1 MKIENKTP
9 IAEEIIRNN
18 PTGHGLFAGI
28 GDNFNSVAQVICELM
43 DDAVSN
49 LRANKDDPELSM
61 RVVLSLKNLG
71 DAVEI
76 TVTDGGTG
84 IADLGS
90 ALTIA
95 CRDGAQT
102 PLNEHG
108 FGLKHALASCDSSP
122 DQKWSIRT
130 RTKADAAANQYREVK
145 APYSMGTS
153 ELDKPMKV
161 RFYSGTGDLPHPTGT
176 SISVRCPMAKFR
188 TVKPDRKAAQSDF
201 HNLVRYIVEELR
213 YVYAGILADTSITME
228 VWEISGGEET
238 QHTLM
243 PLLPVWEEGS
253 VKDYGE
259 IPCNL
264 GGGPLTIRCKYG
276 NILKN
281 PSNAI
286 YYKCNM
292 ESSGVELRINGR
304 AIEHGMF
311 DRVWG
316 EAIHPSQNR
325 FLVQVDLKAADELLA
340 ALRAVEK
347 GGEHDT
353 AVEYILKNP
362 EFLSKKSVWAFG
374 GDGWAFG
381 CRIGRRGTLSQRND
395 PQASQAGNAGHPV
408 SQKIWRRG
416 RR

>member
-61 RVVLSLKNLG
+61 TVVLSLENLG

-95 CRDGAQT
+95 CRDSAQT

-122 DQKWSIRT
+122 EQMWSIRT

-161 RFYSGTGDLPHPTGT
+161 RFYSGTGDLP
-176 SISVRCPMAKFR
+176 
-188 TVKPDRKAAQSDF
+188 
-201 HNLVRYIVEELR
+201 
-213 YVYAGILADTSITME
+213 
-228 VWEISGGEET
+228 
-238 QHTLM
+238 
-243 PLLPVWEEGS
+243 
-253 VKDYGE
+253 
-259 IPCNL
+259 IPPAHRSL
-264 GGGPLTIRCKYG
+264 
-276 NILKN
+276 
-281 PSNAI
+281 S
-286 YYKCNM
+286 
-292 ESSGVELRINGR
+292 
-304 AIEHGMF
+304 
-311 DRVWG
+311 
-316 EAIHPSQNR
+316 
-325 FLVQVDLKAADELLA
+325 A
-340 ALRAVEK
+340 AL
-347 GGEHDT
+347 
-353 AVEYILKNP
+353 
-362 EFLSKKSVWAFG
+362 
-374 GDGWAFG
+374 
-381 CRIGRRGTLSQRND
+381 
-395 PQASQAGNAGHPV
+395 
-408 SQKIWRRG
+408 WRSSER
-416 RR
+416 

>member
-18 PTGHGLFAGI
+18 PTGYGLFAGI

-49 LRANKDDPELSM
+49 LRANSGDPELSM
-61 RVVLSLKNLG
+61 TVVLSLENLG

-122 DQKWSIRT
+122 DQKWSIRP

-153 ELDKPMKV
+153 EMDKPMMV
-161 RFYSGTGDLPHPTGT
+161 RFFSGMGDLPHPTGT

-188 TVKPDRKAAQSDF
+188 TVKPDRKAAPSDF
-201 HNLVRYIVEELR
+201 HNLVRYIIEELR
-213 YVYAGILADTSITME
+213 YVKELTAKRENDPTALRVSREEPVFQKIGLKAKAGKTKALDLYQLRMYVDGCALDNKPVDEAVLIAKRHSAEVKELRDILN
-228 VWEISGGEET
+228 
-238 QHTLM
+238 TLTA
-243 PLLPVWEEGS
+243 PDGRPYNFRLATWDEEGI
-253 VKDYGE
+253 V
-259 IPCNL
+259 
-264 GGGPLTIRCKYG
+264 IRQ
-276 NILKN
+276 
-281 PSNAI
+281 SA
-286 YYKCNM
+286 
-292 ESSGVELRINGR
+292 
-304 AIEHGMF
+304 
-311 DRVWG
+311 
-316 EAIHPSQNR
+316 
-325 FLVQVDLKAADELLA
+325 
-340 ALRAVEK
+340 
-347 GGEHDT
+347 
-353 AVEYILKNP
+353 
-362 EFLSKKSVWAFG
+362 
-374 GDGWAFG
+374 
-381 CRIGRRGTLSQRND
+381 
-395 PQASQAGNAGHPV
+395 
-408 SQKIWRRG
+408 
-416 RR
+416 